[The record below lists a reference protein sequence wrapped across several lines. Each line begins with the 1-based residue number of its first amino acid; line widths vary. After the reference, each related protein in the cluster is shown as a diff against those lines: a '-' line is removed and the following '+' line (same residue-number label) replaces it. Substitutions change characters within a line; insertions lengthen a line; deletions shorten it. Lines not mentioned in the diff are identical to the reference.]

1 MRIGFKM
8 FGLKGKIGLTVLYS
22 FSCWISSSF
31 YEGMNAHSSRIFL
44 VPNTRNNQTVVI
56 ESLSAERKKNP
67 FLLAASTQ
75 LSNLLYNMSISAT
88 GIAREYKIVG
98 KDYTQAYF
106 LAYGEFYNIV
116 GTNPV
121 ASRWTN
127 TTGAIYTGNLIGGG
141 TANLKDYGASLPLKP
156 TIDIQNHN
164 TPSLG
169 AQSFSQIREVKFPYA
184 TQNNFCNV
192 STLSSC

>member
-1 MRIGFKM
+1 M
-8 FGLKGKIGLTVLYS
+8 LKLTKIRLVVQFSFFCLT
-22 FSCWISSSF
+22 SSLF
-31 YEGMNAHSSRIFL
+31 CGNVNAYSSRNLFIS
-44 VPNTRNNQTVVI
+44 NIRSNQATVIKDLYVKHK
-56 ESLSAERKKNP
+56 ENP
-67 FLLAASTQ
+67 LLLAASPQ

-98 KDYTQAYF
+98 RDYTQAYF
-106 LAYGEFYNIV
+106 LAYGEFYKIV

-127 TTGAIYTGNLIGGG
+127 TTGAIYTANLIGGG
-141 TANLKDYGASLPLKP
+141 TANLRDYGASLPLKP

-169 AQSFSQIREVKFPYA
+169 GQSFSQIREVKFPYA
-184 TQNNFCNV
+184 TQNNFCTV